1 MRTTRLHR
9 AVVGSAVC
17 VTALLYGGAGQASA
31 GEITGTGTT
40 LYTNDTTHALHGAS
54 DCAYSGLNDDYVL
67 GDHTVSRTQTFPQ
80 YKRDY
85 DPTLPPGTPGYAS
98 NPHGR

>member
-1 MRTTRLHR
+1 MLRR

-17 VTALLYGGAGQASA
+17 VTALGGLGGGQASA
-31 GEITGTGTT
+31 GEITGNGDSLQIAPHT
-40 LYTNDTTHALHGAS
+40 LNGKS
-54 DCAYSGLNDDYVL
+54 ECAFSGLNDDYVL

-85 DPTLPPGTPGYAS
+85 EPTLPPGTPGYAC